1 MVTSYKNY
9 NHEKWGKLLKKI
21 SKNIMSCLDHC
32 TIQKYQITK
41 YWVNILRI
49 GLFRKTKYLWSTDKS
64 SKLFDSKLIFF
75 IIQRVWEFKSWF
87 PTFKSSSYWSRMVLG
102 FYLWKDFTI
111 TDIGRKVLDVTLLFL
126 KVIQNNIN
134 PFKRVAASWLVWW
147 TILSFHLVCGAFL
160 GHKHVIPWE
169 RSIKISPNKN
179 ILQ

>member
-9 NHEKWGKLLKKI
+9 NHEKWGKLLKKNLQKHHI
-21 SKNIMSCLDHC
+21 LPWSLPA
-32 TIQKYQITK
+32 IQKYKITK

-49 GLFRKTKYLWSTDKS
+49 GLFRKTKYLRSPDKS
-64 SKLFDSKLIFF
+64 SKLFDSKPIFF
-75 IIQRVWEFKSWF
+75 IIQRVRELKSWF
-87 PTFKSSSYWSRMVLG
+87 LTFKSSSYWSRMVLG

-147 TILSFHLVCGAFL
+147 TCH
-160 GHKHVIPWE
+160 
-169 RSIKISPNKN
+169 SI
-179 ILQ
+179 